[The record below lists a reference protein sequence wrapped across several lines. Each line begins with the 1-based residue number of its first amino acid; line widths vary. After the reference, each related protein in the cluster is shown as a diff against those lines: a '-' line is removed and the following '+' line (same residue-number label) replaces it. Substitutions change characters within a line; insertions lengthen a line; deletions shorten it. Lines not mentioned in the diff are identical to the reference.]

1 MPSAAPEKIRRSRI
15 TAACAVCRG
24 KRQKCSGEKPVCDQ
38 CRLHNEEC
46 WWSETK
52 KRGPAKDYLRSLQ
65 DRLQETERLLLGVL
79 SRVSDGDLLD
89 VVQNDASTANAP
101 SHQTWSS
108 TMSGQE
114 HWSHYPLTRLDTIR
128 AWESARRSYMPAIKS
143 EQRTFYDPTLESG
156 ARTDYTRQEVA
167 SPMPMNAQS
176 SGAASGT
183 SMPSL
188 NNGEHFRS
196 YSNATAHSRNDS
208 WPPAESSRMERNERR
223 YSEETREAGE
233 ALFSIS
239 NHMRTGQ
246 QPHHQQQQHSIPQP
260 PMQAQMQP
268 TSQPWQSPTDE
279 PEKASAATIMENP
292 QPNFP
297 KHLFW

>member
-1 MPSAAPEKIRRSRI
+1 MSSAAPERIRRSRI

-24 KRQKCSGEKPVCDQ
+24 KRQKCSGEKPICDQ

-79 SRVSDGDLLD
+79 SRVGDGDLRD

-114 HWSHYPLTRLDTIR
+114 HWSHYPLTRLDAIR

-143 EQRTFYDPTLESG
+143 EQRTVYDPTLEAG
-156 ARTDYTRQEVA
+156 ARTAYTRQEVA
-167 SPMPMNAQS
+167 SPMSMNAQTAS
-176 SGAASGT
+176 AAPGA
-183 SMPSL
+183 SMPSV
-188 NNGEHFRS
+188 NNGDPSRS
-196 YSNATAHSRNDS
+196 YSTATTHTRNDS
-208 WPPAESSRMERNERR
+208 WPPAEGSRTERDERR

-239 NHMRTGQ
+239 NHMRSGQ
-246 QPHHQQQQHSIPQP
+246 QPQHPEQQNPIPQP
-260 PMQAQMQP
+260 PVQAQMQP
-268 TSQPWQSPTDE
+268 TSQPWQSTTDE
-279 PEKASAATIMENP
+279 SQKASAAAILGNS

>member
-1 MPSAAPEKIRRSRI
+1 MPSAASEKIRRSRI

-89 VVQNDASTANAP
+89 VVQNDASAANAP

-114 HWSHYPLTRLDTIR
+114 HWTHYPLTRLDTIR

-143 EQRTFYDPTLESG
+143 EQRTVYDPTLEGG
-156 ARTDYTRQEVA
+156 ARTAYTRHDAA
-167 SPMPMNAQS
+167 SPMSMNAQCVS
-176 SGAASGT
+176 AAPGA
-183 SMPSL
+183 
-188 NNGEHFRS
+188 NEEHFRG
-196 YSNATAHSRNDS
+196 YSNATSHTRNDS
-208 WPPAESSRMERNERR
+208 WPPAEGSRMGRDERR

-239 NHMRTGQ
+239 NHMRSGQ
-246 QPHHQQQQHSIPQP
+246 QPQHQQQQLPIPQP
-260 PMQAQMQP
+260 PIQAQMQP
-268 TSQPWQSPTDE
+268 TSQPWQSPTNE
-279 PEKASAATIMENP
+279 PQKASAAAMMENS